1 MGRQVII
8 PKEYR
13 SYVGGESV
21 LNFDVSSQ
29 NDAITELS
37 KLGIPA
43 VAARSFNSGSTRKD
57 AVFNGTKLVNQVTG
71 GGVGNPSASSAK
83 NWATGAAKSFMGGL
97 SGKIPGFSY
106 SGGDNA
112 LKNKADALTAYYK
125 SLGINQFDVG
135 SGEESAYSGMTAAP
149 TNTFFPEVI
158 DPKVKNLLAQIG
170 KKATSGDADQFVPDA
185 LRNGSWSD
193 GLSTKGKTFTVD
205 KATGTAD
212 PNLLRTLYPQG
223 EGGDD
228 WSEMLAGDAINI
240 SPEEQ
245 FRALQFAPDPTR
257 IGSLPDPSMLASL
270 SSGDSLNIEQI
281 ISMFGTEEGGS
292 FGNAIMGEAGA
303 EMLNPLLQ
311 ALLLTADEQNGRV
324 SRQQIADLEARS
336 REQVAS
342 FNKDAAIEIARQ
354 NGLSDTEVARIAS
367 DADTAIATARGEVE
381 KYISDQQLTGVE
393 AQAGA
398 TEAAAESAAGATTAA
413 AESMASGQ
421 LGAAEAAAGAASP
434 FGFMQQATTND
445 AQQTPE
451 EQLSAIYDE
460 LNAVGLAQAGAANIG
475 AQDNAFSFAA
485 GQARNPVTGELD
497 FDPNQLEQIAA
508 NTPAAFAAQGQ
519 EAAARAGA
527 TGFGALLSG
536 DAAQQANANA
546 ILRAQA
552 ANNPYAMQ
560 QLGQG
565 WAGTGAADQN
575 ARIDQ
580 ILRGGLS
587 AQQRLAEINASQSGQ
602 NLANQLNFIGNPS
615 AVGFATQQGL
625 FGGGN
630 NQILQ
635 DINNSPEGNVPGSLF
650 GFNSPSS
657 AGAGGGATQNISD
670 TGRNFNANTLRN
682 ASDEEIG
689 FIQGAE
695 AARGRTPSE
704 FRQKVESFT
713 PQGY

>member
-57 AVFNGTKLVNQVTG
+57 AVFNGTKLVEAG
-71 GGVGNPSASSAK
+71 IRPFSRGGVDR
-83 NWATGAAKSFMGGL
+83 TEQT
-97 SGKIPGFSY
+97 
-106 SGGDNA
+106 A

-223 EGGDD
+223 ESGDD

-270 SSGDSLNIEQI
+270 SFGDSLNIEQI

-336 REQVAS
+336 REQVAI

-367 DADTAIATARGEVE
+367 DSDTAIATARGDVE
-381 KYISDQQLTGVE
+381 KYIAEQQRTGVE

-398 TEAAAESAAGATTAA
+398 TEAAAESARMGQQAA
-413 AESMASGQ
+413 ASSMAGGQ
-421 LGAAEAAAGAASP
+421 VGAAKAAAAAASP
-434 FGFMQQATTND
+434 FGFMSQNYNQASRDEDLAN
-445 AQQTPE
+445 
-451 EQLSAIYDE
+451 IYDE
-460 LNAVGLAQAGAANIG
+460 LNEVGLAQAGAANIG

-497 FDPNQLEQIAA
+497 FDPNQIAQIAA
-508 NTPAAFAAQGQ
+508 NTPAAFAARGQ

-536 DAAQQANANA
+536 DAMQQGNANA

-552 ANNPYAMQ
+552 ANNAYAAQ
-560 QLGQG
+560 QLGQ
-565 WAGTGAADQN
+565 DE

-587 AQQRLAEINASQSGQ
+587 AEQRLAEINASQAGQ
-602 NLANQLNFIGNPS
+602 NFANQLNFMSNPS
-615 AVGFATQQGL
+615 AVGFATETGL
-625 FGGGN
+625 LN
-630 NQILQ
+630 
-635 DINNSPEGNVPGSLF
+635 DISNSPEGNIPGSLF
-650 GFNSPSS
+650 GFNSPSA
-657 AGAGGGATQNISD
+657 AGAGGNQTTN
-670 TGRNFNANTLRN
+670 TGNFNANTLRN
-682 ASDEEIG
+682 ASDEQIG
-689 FIQGAE
+689 FLQGA
-695 AARGRTPSE
+695 ASAGGQTPSE
-704 FRQKVESFT
+704 FNQQVESFT
-713 PQGY
+713 PQGL